1 MCFINE
7 VIASNQCFSPLIAHC
22 RIEYPTGYLINCFP
36 YMVDYYA
43 VIKQI
48 KVPLLPLNGMI

>member
-7 VIASNQCFSPLIAHC
+7 VIASSQSFSPLIAHC
-22 RIEYPTGYLINCFP
+22 RIEYPTGYLINGFL
-36 YMVDYYA
+36 YMVEYYA

-48 KVPLLPLNGMI
+48 KVPLLPLNGKI